1 MNMDTLKYLIEYF
14 DLKDFIANNHPL
26 RLLGIFITMMVLLVL
41 AHIVCSIIEKKIIKL
56 TSSGKTDESK
66 QGDEDDSPKNLS
78 RIDTGLFTK
87 VMHSARLLLYLLIF
101 GWTLD
106 QLVIGPIYHTTINVL
121 FTCLCTLGAVRFV
134 SAFIPFYFDFYFRGH
149 GKTLKKTQTRS
160 LMPII
165 QGLIWAIGLTF
176 LLDNVGL
183 HVSTIIAGLGI
194 VGVAVGLAGQA
205 ILSDFFSYIVILLD
219 KPFQVGDFLELS
231 DGKSGSVEYIG
242 PKTTRLLSLD
252 GDTIVCANASLT
264 RGILVNMGNIRER
277 EVILEIGVAYATPM
291 PVVRKLPEY
300 LMEVVNSFPQCR
312 YERAC
317 MLKFGSAN
325 YLFQLIYKVSPQ
337 PGGLNAFMDA
347 QSNVNLAIQE
357 MLNNR
362 KIAGAYPTETILLNN
377 VTPPPTPPE
386 HKQEKQEQDK
396 NQHGEKKTAAA

>member
-41 AHIVCSIIEKKIIKL
+41 AHIVCGIFEKKIIKF
-56 TSSGKTDESK
+56 TSSGKESNE
-66 QGDEDDSPKNLS
+66 GEEDDTPKNLP
-78 RIDTGLFTK
+78 RIDADLFAK
-87 VMHSARLLLYLLIF
+87 VMHSARLLLYLFIF
-101 GWTLD
+101 GWALN

-121 FTCLCTLGAVRFV
+121 FTCLCTLGAVQFV

-165 QGLIWAIGLTF
+165 QGVIWAIGLTF

-317 MLKFGSAN
+317 MLQFGTAN
-325 YLFQLIYKVSPQ
+325 YLFQLIYKVRPQ
-337 PGGLNAFMDA
+337 PGGLNAFMDT

-377 VTPPPTPPE
+377 VTPPAPTPPA
-386 HKQEKQEQDK
+386 HKQEDQKHDK
-396 NQHGEKKTAAA
+396 DQHEEKETAAA

>member
-1 MNMDTLKYLIEYF
+1 
-14 DLKDFIANNHPL
+14 
-26 RLLGIFITMMVLLVL
+26 
-41 AHIVCSIIEKKIIKL
+41 
-56 TSSGKTDESK
+56 
-66 QGDEDDSPKNLS
+66 
-78 RIDTGLFTK
+78 
-87 VMHSARLLLYLLIF
+87 
-101 GWTLD
+101 
-106 QLVIGPIYHTTINVL
+106 
-121 FTCLCTLGAVRFV
+121 
-134 SAFIPFYFDFYFRGH
+134 
-149 GKTLKKTQTRS
+149 
-160 LMPII
+160 MPII

-386 HKQEKQEQDK
+386 HKQEKQEQALCAFVVLRLLRLGFGFRLGFFLCPGAGITVVKAYGAAFVDCPGFAFLLAGAGLWHDGCFLFLPVLNQCHKVGFVHHVKEMHGVFPLGGTVYEDIKIIAVLGGYCDELLVLSPNIINKGCVPLRGQRVAWGRCFLRLWCGRGFFRFVFLPAACVGGHGKAARKDK
-396 NQHGEKKTAAA
+396 GGGKCK